1 MKQRIRFGS
10 APATAAGRIFDR
22 ILSNPLAWAR
32 TLLVRS
38 IRWQITG
45 WYTLLLAGMMV
56 LFSAGTYVA
65 VYRLLIENFDESLAS
80 QANLLVNTIGFENG
94 ELMITNDSLRIGRVN
109 NEHLIR
115 VYRADGTLIY
125 NDNSIEQANA
135 LAASVPLALAGE
147 RQHFAIEGREGPMRV
162 LTVPIFDGTRTAGA
176 LQLGLSLE
184 DVGDTMRALLKA
196 LLILAPGVLL
206 LASCGG
212 FFLASRALGPINR
225 ITRAAQQISAENFSR
240 RLDLRGPNDEIG
252 RLAHTFDA
260 MITRLQLAFEQ
271 QRRFTA
277 DASHELR
284 SPITAIIGQID
295 VAVERTRD
303 AESYQATLLSVRE
316 QAQRLARL
324 TNDLLYLA
332 RSDAQPKPV
341 LKEPIDLGQLLPAI
355 VAQLEPLAEARNQTL
370 QIQLPPTL
378 LTHGNEDDLI
388 RLFLNL
394 LDNAIRYTPIG
405 GSIAIETGTHTTNN
419 QPTIHVAI
427 RDTGPG
433 IAPEHLPHLFERF
446 FRVDRGRTRAQ
457 GGTGLGLSI
466 AQTIAQAHGGQIQ
479 ATSTLGQGST
489 FTVTLPCGS
498 IQTLC

>member
-1 MKQRIRFGS
+1 
-10 APATAAGRIFDR
+10 
-22 ILSNPLAWAR
+22 
-32 TLLVRS
+32 
-38 IRWQITG
+38 
-45 WYTLLLAGMMV
+45 
-56 LFSAGTYVA
+56 
-65 VYRLLIENFDESLAS
+65 
-80 QANLLVNTIGFENG
+80 
-94 ELMITNDSLRIGRVN
+94 
-109 NEHLIR
+109 
-115 VYRADGTLIY
+115 
-125 NDNSIEQANA
+125 
-135 LAASVPLALAGE
+135 
-147 RQHFAIEGREGPMRV
+147 
-162 LTVPIFDGTRTAGA
+162 
-176 LQLGLSLE
+176 
-184 DVGDTMRALLKA
+184 
-196 LLILAPGVLL
+196 
-206 LASCGG
+206 
-212 FFLASRALGPINR
+212 
-225 ITRAAQQISAENFSR
+225 
-240 RLDLRGPNDEIG
+240 
-252 RLAHTFDA
+252 